1 MIVVVEI
8 KKSEIDNVYQKLK
21 QYEDV
26 VEKVKCML
34 NCVEIILVFLSELGV
49 DVNKVKVNRDIVKVS
64 WNLRFLLFVF
74 YVYFFNMF
82 FI

>member
-1 MIVVVEI
+1 
-8 KKSEIDNVYQKLK
+8 
-21 QYEDV
+21 
-26 VEKVKCML
+26 ML

-74 YVYFFNMF
+74 YVYVFNMF
-82 FI
+82 FILLWFCLDVIVGVWEW